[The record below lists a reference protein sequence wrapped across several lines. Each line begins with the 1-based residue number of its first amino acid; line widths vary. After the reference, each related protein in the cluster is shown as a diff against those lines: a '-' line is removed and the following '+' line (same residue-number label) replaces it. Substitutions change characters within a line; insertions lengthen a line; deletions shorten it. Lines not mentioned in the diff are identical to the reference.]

1 MVVGPLEVACFQ
13 TKNGL
18 KYPGFMAREKLV
30 ANSVL
35 LRVPVDSLLTTRD
48 AYMSEIQK

>member
-1 MVVGPLEVACFQ
+1 MVVGPLEVALFQ
-13 TKNGL
+13 TRNGL
-18 KYPGFMAREKLV
+18 KYPGFRAKEKLI

-48 AYMSEIQK
+48 AFLSEI

>member
-1 MVVGPLEVACFQ
+1 MVVGPLDVGLFQ

-18 KYPGFMAREKLV
+18 KYPGFIAKELIM

-48 AYMSEIQK
+48 AFQS